1 MTTGTDPRAV
11 ADVMRDEMVMRPK
24 IVAALRAGPLTIPEI
39 AAALEAPPRDVT
51 LWVMALRRY
60 GALEELPKPKA
71 EDYYRYR
78 LAGDEPGGHGGAGAP
93 GHGGG
98 A

>member
-1 MTTGTDPRAV
+1 MPA
-11 ADVMRDEMVMRPK
+11 
-24 IVAALRAGPLTIPEI
+24 
-39 AAALEAPPRDVT
+39 RDVT

-78 LAGDEPGGHGGAGAP
+78 LVGEDAAAGSTGLGAG
-93 GHGGG
+93 GWGLG
-98 A
+98 ARGKTRSTWRCA

>member
-1 MTTGTDPRAV
+1 MTTSLKPRGF
-11 ADVMRDEMVMRPK
+11 ADVMRDEMVMRPR
-24 IVAALRAGPLTIPEI
+24 IAAVLREGPKTIPEI
-39 AAALEAPPRDVT
+39 AAALAAPARDVT

-78 LAGDEPGGHGGAGAP
+78 LAGE
-93 GHGGG
+93 
-98 A
+98 